1 MAVEW
6 KHSECEGGALASSS
20 HLFMKLH
27 QTLLA
32 GIRVLF
38 VVKVLVVVHV
48 PAHLLL
54 VVQRALRGHVR
65 SIHLIYQSQHWDY

>member
-1 MAVEW
+1 
-6 KHSECEGGALASSS
+6 
-20 HLFMKLH
+20 MKLH

-32 GIRVLF
+32 GVSVLF

-54 VVQRALRGHVR
+54 IIHRALTGTVTLM
-65 SIHLIYQSQHWDY
+65 LI

>member
-1 MAVEW
+1 
-6 KHSECEGGALASSS
+6 
-20 HLFMKLH
+20 MKLH

-32 GIRVLF
+32 GISVLF

-54 VVQRALRGHVR
+54 VIHWALTRTVTLM
-65 SIHLIYQSQHWDY
+65 LI